1 MKIIKITTFII
12 SIQIRV
18 LLSPDQTRQNKHL
31 PAFCIRVADSPP
43 DRSTGQ
49 AGKCEIKE
57 QTNKLNQTS
66 VFNLYLKDSE
76 RKNNG

>member
-1 MKIIKITTFII
+1 VLIRVNSWLSLALSFEAVNLSNKLK
-12 SIQIRV
+12 RV

-43 DRSTGQ
+43 DRSTGP

-57 QTNKLNQTS
+57 QTNKQIN
-66 VFNLYLKDSE
+66 
-76 RKNNG
+76 